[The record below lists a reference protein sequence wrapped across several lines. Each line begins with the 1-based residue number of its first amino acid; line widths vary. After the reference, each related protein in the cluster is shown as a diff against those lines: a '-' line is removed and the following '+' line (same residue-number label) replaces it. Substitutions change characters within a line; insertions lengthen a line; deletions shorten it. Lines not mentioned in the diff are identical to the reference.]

1 MDANKKPQMTR
12 EMMERLYGRMNT
24 LSDNGS
30 KAYGDTGRMLTA
42 NRSVNSGRRYIK
54 GYESSISANNSD
66 NRRRFG
72 TEIGVAPRS
81 RVANN
86 NPDDAGLSGGNR
98 RANSLD
104 NAGLS
109 DGNRQANSLQ
119 NNNASSGANNSRQ
132 SFNANRTTFR
142 EPPSRGYNPFG

>member
-12 EMMERLYGRMNT
+12 EMMIRL
-24 LSDNGS
+24 SGS
-30 KAYGDTGRMLTA
+30 LRRSIDGFKAYGMTGKSLKA
-42 NRSVNSGRRYIK
+42 NRKVNSERQYIK
-54 GYESSISANNSD
+54 KYQSSAVVGEVRQISA
-66 NRRRFG
+66 
-72 TEIGVAPRS
+72 EIGATSRLRS
-81 RVANN
+81 
-86 NPDDAGLSGGNR
+86 
-98 RANSLD
+98 ANSLD

-119 NNNASSGANNSRQ
+119 NNNAPSGVNNSRQ

>member
-1 MDANKKPQMTR
+1 MDANRKPQMTR

-24 LSDNGS
+24 LSDNS
-30 KAYGDTGRMLTA
+30 SRAYGDTGRMPIA
-42 NRSVNSGRRYIK
+42 NRSVNSERRYIK
-54 GYESSISANNSD
+54 GYGSSISANNSD

-98 RANSLD
+98 RV
-104 NAGLS
+104 
-109 DGNRQANSLQ
+109 NSLQ
-119 NNNASSGANNSRQ
+119 NNNTSSGANNSRQ

>member
-1 MDANKKPQMTR
+1 MDANRKPQMTR

-24 LSDNGS
+24 LSNNSS
-30 KAYGDTGRMLTA
+30 KVYGDTGRMLTA
-42 NRSVNSGRRYIK
+42 NRSVNLERRFIK
-54 GYESSISANNSD
+54 GYESSTSANNSN

-72 TEIGVAPRS
+72 AEIGIAPRS
-81 RVANN
+81 RVAND

-98 RANSLD
+98 RVN
-104 NAGLS
+104 G
-109 DGNRQANSLQ
+109 LQ
-119 NNNASSGANNSRQ
+119 NNSVPSGANNSRQ

>member
-12 EMMERLYGRMNT
+12 EMIMRLSGPSRR
-24 LSDNGS
+24 SVDGF
-30 KAYGDTGRMLTA
+30 KAYGDTGRMLAA
-42 NRSVNSGRRYIK
+42 NRSVNSERRYVK
-54 GYESSISANNSD
+54 GYGSSISANNSD

-98 RANSLD
+98 RVNSI
-104 NAGLS
+104 
-109 DGNRQANSLQ
+109 Q
-119 NNNASSGANNSRQ
+119 NNNVPSDVNNSRQ

>member
-12 EMMERLYGRMNT
+12 EMMIRL
-24 LSDNGS
+24 SGS
-30 KAYGDTGRMLTA
+30 LRRSIDGFKAYGMTGRSLKA
-42 NRSVNSGRRYIK
+42 NRKVNSERQYIK
-54 GYESSISANNSD
+54 KYQSSAVVGEVRQISA
-66 NRRRFG
+66 
-72 TEIGVAPRS
+72 EIGATSRLRS
-81 RVANN
+81 T
-86 NPDDAGLSGGNR
+86 
-98 RANSLD
+98 NSLD

-119 NNNASSGANNSRQ
+119 NNNAPSGVNNSRQ

>member
-24 LSDNGS
+24 LSDNS
-30 KAYGDTGRMLTA
+30 SRAYGDTGRMLTA
-42 NRSVNSGRRYIK
+42 NRSVNSERRYIK
-54 GYESSISANNSD
+54 GYGSSISANNSD

-72 TEIGVAPRS
+72 AEIGVAPRS

-86 NPDDAGLSGGNR
+86 NPDDAGLSGGSR
-98 RANSLD
+98 RVN
-104 NAGLS
+104 G
-109 DGNRQANSLQ
+109 LQ
-119 NNNASSGANNSRQ
+119 NNNVQSSVDNSRQ

-142 EPPSRGYNPFG
+142 EPPSRRYNPFG

>member
-12 EMMERLYGRMNT
+12 EMIMRLSGPSRRPV
-24 LSDNGS
+24 DGF

-42 NRSVNSGRRYIK
+42 NRSVNSERRYVK
-54 GYESSISANNSD
+54 GYGSSISANNSD

-72 TEIGVAPRS
+72 AEISVVSRS

-98 RANSLD
+98 RVN
-104 NAGLS
+104 G
-109 DGNRQANSLQ
+109 LQ
-119 NNNASSGANNSRQ
+119 NNNVLSGANNSRQ
-132 SFNANRTTFR
+132 SFNASRTTFR

>member
-1 MDANKKPQMTR
+1 MDANQKPQMTR

-24 LSDNGS
+24 LSNS
-30 KAYGDTGRMLTA
+30 SSRAYGDTGRMLTA

-66 NRRRFG
+66 NRRC
-72 TEIGVAPRS
+72 TPRS
-81 RVANN
+81 GVSGSVQSDNSSSVV
-86 NPDDAGLSGGNR
+86 DAGLPGGNR
-98 RANSLD
+98 RVN
-104 NAGLS
+104 G
-109 DGNRQANSLQ
+109 LQ
-119 NNNASSGANNSRQ
+119 NNNVPSGANNSRQ

>member
-24 LSDNGS
+24 LSDNS
-30 KAYGDTGRMLTA
+30 SRAYGDTGRMLTA
-42 NRSVNSGRRYIK
+42 NRSVNSERRYIK
-54 GYESSISANNSD
+54 GYGSSISANNSD

-72 TEIGVAPRS
+72 AEMGVAPRS

-98 RANSLD
+98 RVN
-104 NAGLS
+104 G
-109 DGNRQANSLQ
+109 LQ
-119 NNNASSGANNSRQ
+119 NNNVQSSVDNSRR

>member
-24 LSDNGS
+24 LSDNS
-30 KAYGDTGRMLTA
+30 SRAYGDTGRMLTA
-42 NRSVNSGRRYIK
+42 NRSVNSERRYIK
-54 GYESSISANNSD
+54 GYGSSISANNSD

-72 TEIGVAPRS
+72 AEISVASRS
-81 RVANN
+81 RGANN

-98 RANSLD
+98 QVN
-104 NAGLS
+104 GVQS
-109 DGNRQANSLQ
+109 DGSQSI
-119 NNNASSGANNSRQ
+119 SSDNSRQ